1 MTLRE
6 VFDEL
11 AGGGDADPAG
21 ALADRGY
28 GELPEPLLSEAIVSY
43 ADTAPVEVAEHL
55 SPFVMVHSAVPVDRD
70 GDVAAGDGLELL
82 ATAPEPIVADDDGVE
97 EPAAAEPANGE
108 LSFEEFEFGHGAEAV
123 DAWDAAA
130 FDVPGPEFEPEQAAD
145 LGAEAP
151 EEPEQ
156 TDIPAGSWLDRTET
170 AAADEEPTD
179 GGDDA
184 GA

>member
-11 AGGGDADPAG
+11 AGGGEADPAG

-55 SPFVMVHSAVPVDRD
+55 SPFVMVHSAVPVD
-70 GDVAAGDGLELL
+70 GDVTAGDGLALL
-82 ATAPEPIVADDDGVE
+82 ATAPEPIVADDQGTE
-97 EPAAAEPANGE
+97 EPAAAEPDAGDS
-108 LSFEEFEFGHGAEAV
+108 SFEEFDFGHGAEAV
-123 DAWDAAA
+123 DAWDAPVGIDAPEDA
-130 FDVPGPEFEPEQAAD
+130 PADVPEADDVPEIQPLEPEQAD
-145 LGAEAP
+145 P
-151 EEPEQ
+151 
-156 TDIPAGSWLDRTET
+156 PAGNWLDQTET
-170 AAADEEPTD
+170 DAADVEPDD